1 MFRKA
6 KSVTEDSRMQPLQR
20 TVVTQPAA
28 AMLHPSETIS
38 SIGSEMAVI
47 GKITCKGALKI
58 YGLVEGEVIASNAFI
73 ADGARIQGDIV
84 AEELTIAGRVKG
96 NIHALRVKLQATA
109 VVEGDI
115 SHGSLSIDE
124 HAWFEGRS
132 APEDNPPEQRSSVKV
147 ESSTPQP
154 WPQALVAF
162 DDQGEFKADST
173 EEEPTWLRHT
183 GTRAFF
189 PACIAIISIGVV
201 SYFALNALQQPR
213 GLAHTIDN
221 VRIDPGW
228 IERSTQRGSTEPLS
242 GLESTA
248 VRPPETPQAAPVVQ
262 NAPETIAPK
271 TIAPT
276 AREASLD
283 PEQATAVRAS
293 TPETPQAA
301 PAVQNAPETIA
312 PKAREASLDPK
323 QATPVRASTL
333 ETPQAAPAA
342 QNAPETIEPKAR
354 EASLDP
360 KQATATRASTPE
372 TPQAAPVVQNA
383 PETIEPKARDASL
396 DPEQAT
402 AARASTPETPQVA
415 PVVQNAPETIAPK
428 ARDASPDAKMVSE
441 GAKLQAIDV
450 EVFANVPVPRPRPT
464 TAPTRKSMPVLQRS
478 ARAPMAPQWLR
489 ALISPN

>member
-262 NAPETIAPK
+262 NAPETI
-271 TIAPT
+271 
-276 AREASLD
+276 
-283 PEQATAVRAS
+283 
-293 TPETPQAA
+293 
-301 PAVQNAPETIA
+301 
-312 PKAREASLDPK
+312 
-323 QATPVRASTL
+323 
-333 ETPQAAPAA
+333 
-342 QNAPETIEPKAR
+342 EPKAR

-360 KQATATRASTPE
+360 KQTTPVRASTPE

-383 PETIEPKARDASL
+383 PETIAPKTIAPTARDASL

-428 ARDASPDAKMVSE
+428 TIAPTAREASLDPKQATPVRASTPETPQAAPVVQNAPETIAPKARDASPDAKMVSE
-441 GAKLQAIDV
+441 GARLQAIDV

>member
-20 TVVTQPAA
+20 SAVTQPAA
-28 AMLHPSETIS
+28 AMLHPSETSS

-262 NAPETIAPK
+262 NAPETIEPK
-271 TIAPT
+271 

-283 PEQATAVRAS
+283 PKQATAVRAS
-293 TPETPQAA
+293 TPVTPQAA
-301 PAVQNAPETIA
+301 PAAQNAPETIE

-360 KQATATRASTPE
+360 K
-372 TPQAAPVVQNA
+372 
-383 PETIEPKARDASL
+383 
-396 DPEQAT
+396 QAT